1 MVESSDARAAAMER
15 LVAGLLDGGHVD
27 PHEGQVLDCKEDP
40 SRRGQGGVVEP
51 GETHSEALAKTVADA
66 AACFANADGG
76 VIVVGVN
83 DKTTGPSAFVGTP
96 CDTAWLQ
103 NRIRQLVTL
112 EVQTTE
118 LTIASTRI
126 VTVTVEPSSIPMA
139 DSSGKYRR
147 RQGRDCQTMTGA
159 ELGQFSVDRSGADW
173 SSAPSASTFTNTDPA
188 AMLQLREWLR
198 QSTEA
203 SREELANRDDRALLL
218 QLGLSTPDGRLNRAG
233 ELLCVRLPGRGP
245 LIDFIFRPAP
255 GAETELRID
264 PSEVPLAIAL
274 AEVEAAINGHNP
286 VFMLPS
292 GLTVGQI
299 RALPELAL
307 REALVN
313 AAAHRDW
320 AAPGPMR
327 VLLEGTML
335 TVTNPGGFLPGV
347 TAETVITAPPRTRN
361 SRLARALRGLRL
373 AEAEGIGVDRMFRET
388 VRQGL
393 PTPDIEEFPDGSGVR
408 CVLVGGPPD
417 MAVIGVVSN
426 LPHPAGQDV
435 DILLLLHRLLAV
447 PTVNATKLAPIIQK
461 SHAQAIAAI
470 ERAMATGLIV
480 LSSQSGHYRLAD
492 DTRNALAKKLPYM
505 RRTEADYAKVIVELL
520 LASGEIRARDLIDI
534 CGVKSVRASQ
544 VLSQAVGSGLLER
557 HGELGAGVYYTLE
570 VH

>member
-1 MVESSDARAAAMER
+1 
-15 LVAGLLDGGHVD
+15 
-27 PHEGQVLDCKEDP
+27 
-40 SRRGQGGVVEP
+40 
-51 GETHSEALAKTVADA
+51 
-66 AACFANADGG
+66 
-76 VIVVGVN
+76 
-83 DKTTGPSAFVGTP
+83 
-96 CDTAWLQ
+96 
-103 NRIRQLVTL
+103 
-112 EVQTTE
+112 
-118 LTIASTRI
+118 
-126 VTVTVEPSSIPMA
+126 
-139 DSSGKYRR
+139 
-147 RQGRDCQTMTGA
+147 
-159 ELGQFSVDRSGADW
+159 
-173 SSAPSASTFTNTDPA
+173 
-188 AMLQLREWLR
+188 MLQLREWLR

-203 SREELANRDDRALLL
+203 SREELASRDDRALLL

-286 VFMLPS
+286 VFILPS

-335 TVTNPGGFLPGV
+335 TVTSPGGFLPGV

-393 PTPDIEEFPDGSGVR
+393 PTPNIEEFPDGSGVR

-417 MAVIGVVSN
+417 LAVIGVVSN
-426 LPHPAGQDV
+426 LPHPASQDV

-447 PTVNATKLAPIIQK
+447 PTVNATELAPIIQK

-480 LSSQSGHYRLAD
+480 LSSQSGRYRLAD
-492 DTRNALAKKLPYM
+492 NARNTLAKKLPYM

-534 CGVKSVRASQ
+534 CGVKPVRASQ
-544 VLSQAVGSGLLER
+544 VLSQAVGSGLLKR

-570 VH
+570 AH